1 MNLSKWKLP
10 HPENND
16 LFERVHAQL
25 SLDRIRMASIFLL
38 LLYPYYAYIDFFQFK
53 DVAQTDFRYTLIAV
67 HTSGFLGSLIFLG
80 IHRARKQNRIFTH
93 PKWASKLIIIY
104 STMYIFSGVVASLNS
119 QRLTGNV
126 DAYVII
132 VICAAVLIPI
142 RPLHFL
148 IILIGNHAAFLTF
161 LSIVS
166 EDRYSLISKQVNTT
180 VAVAIAFI
188 ICFTFYRHRLQE
200 FLAQT
205 KLEKNEEHLRKLFD
219 INPYPLVLLRL
230 KDEKVLAMNSK
241 AMEWFR
247 LGPEGLDTI
256 KQSICN
262 CDEEEKREII
272 NELKQKG
279 GVYNRVMQLTLP
291 ADGLPRWVLT
301 NYEHT
306 EVDGED
312 CALAGITDISEL
324 KKAENELIK
333 QATTDALTGTM
344 NRRLGLRKLQAD
356 LDSCSEGGTEFILCF
371 ADVNEL
377 KQVNDHFGHAE
388 GDDLIK
394 AAAAI
399 IESHLDDGDY
409 LFRYGG
415 DEFIAVFHKPL
426 DAAEQIWDR
435 IRQDLD
441 SQTMKPFKISVSHG
455 LFQYKP
461 GMNLSVDQ
469 LIEKADHEMYKTK
482 KRRDLQ

>member
-1 MNLSKWKLP
+1 M
-10 HPENND
+10 
-16 LFERVHAQL
+16 
-25 SLDRIRMASIFLL
+25 
-38 LLYPYYAYIDFFQFK
+38 
-53 DVAQTDFRYTLIAV
+53 
-67 HTSGFLGSLIFLG
+67 
-80 IHRARKQNRIFTH
+80 
-93 PKWASKLIIIY
+93 
-104 STMYIFSGVVASLNS
+104 
-119 QRLTGNV
+119 
-126 DAYVII
+126 
-132 VICAAVLIPI
+132 
-142 RPLHFL
+142 
-148 IILIGNHAAFLTF
+148 
-161 LSIVS
+161 
-166 EDRYSLISKQVNTT
+166 
-180 VAVAIAFI
+180 
-188 ICFTFYRHRLQE
+188 
-200 FLAQT
+200 
-205 KLEKNEEHLRKLFD
+205 RKLFD